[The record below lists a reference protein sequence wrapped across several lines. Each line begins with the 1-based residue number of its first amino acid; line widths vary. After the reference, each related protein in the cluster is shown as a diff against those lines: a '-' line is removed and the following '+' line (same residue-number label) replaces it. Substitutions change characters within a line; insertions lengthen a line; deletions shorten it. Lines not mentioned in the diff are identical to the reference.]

1 MHLYNVFHLTAFK
14 FQLLMDEVEML
25 FQIYKGKIQPKF
37 RQSVANW
44 RAEHLFPHALLC
56 SLKTKS
62 LK

>member
-1 MHLYNVFHLTAFK
+1 
-14 FQLLMDEVEML
+14 ML